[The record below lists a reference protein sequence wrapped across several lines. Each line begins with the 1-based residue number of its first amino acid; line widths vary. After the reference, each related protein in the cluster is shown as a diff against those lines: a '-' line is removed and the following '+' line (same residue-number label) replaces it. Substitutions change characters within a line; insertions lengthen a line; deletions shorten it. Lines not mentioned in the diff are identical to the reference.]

1 MFDLNIWMKIE
12 SDRDFAELRNQFS
25 LWRKRFPMFT
35 HDVQR
40 IEKIIDEHIQ
50 AHSKI
55 MVNYRQTKSKS
66 WLEKAQREIDAINKI
81 IDTVEKMELMA
92 MLSRG

>member
-1 MFDLNIWMKIE
+1 MKIE
-12 SDRDFAELRNQFS
+12 SDKDFAELRNQFS

-66 WLEKAQREIDAINKI
+66 WLEKAQQEIDAINKI
-81 IDTVEKMELMA
+81 INTVEKMELMA

>member
-1 MFDLNIWMKIE
+1 MKIE
-12 SDRDFAELRNQFS
+12 SDKDFEQLRAQFS
-25 LWRKRFPMFT
+25 AWRRRFPMFT

-50 AHSKI
+50 THSKI
-55 MVNYRQTKSKS
+55 LVLYRQTHSRS
-66 WLEKAQREIDAINKI
+66 YLEKAQQEIDAINKI

-92 MLSRG
+92 MLYR

>member
-1 MFDLNIWMKIE
+1 MFDLNSWMKIE
-12 SDRDFAELRNQFS
+12 TAQDFAELRSQFS
-25 LWRKRFPMFT
+25 AWRKRFPMFT

-55 MVNYRQTKSKS
+55 MVLHRQTHNRSY
-66 WLEKAQREIDAINKI
+66 LEKAQLEIDAINKI

>member
-1 MFDLNIWMKIE
+1 MKIE
-12 SDRDFAELRNQFS
+12 TSQDFTELRKQFNV
-25 LWRKRFPMFT
+25 WRKRFPMFT

-55 MVNYRQTKSKS
+55 MVLYRQTKNKS
-66 WLEKAQREIDAINKI
+66 YIEKAQREIDAINRI
-81 IDTVEKMELMA
+81 LETVEKLELMA

>member
-1 MFDLNIWMKIE
+1 MFDLNSWMKIKTAQ
-12 SDRDFAELRNQFS
+12 DFAELRSQFS
-25 LWRKRFPMFT
+25 AWRKRFPMFT

-40 IEKIIDEHIQ
+40 IEKIIDKHIQ

-55 MVNYRQTKSKS
+55 MVLHRQTHNRSY
-66 WLEKAQREIDAINKI
+66 LEKAQLEIDAINKI

>member
-12 SDRDFAELRNQFS
+12 SDKDFAELRNQFS

-66 WLEKAQREIDAINKI
+66 WLEKAQQEIDAINKI
-81 IDTVEKMELMA
+81 INTVEKMELIA

>member
-1 MFDLNIWMKIE
+1 MQITSE
-12 SDRDFAELRNQFS
+12 SDFKQLRAQFS
-25 LWRKRFPMFT
+25 IWRNRFPMFT

-55 MVNYRQTKSKS
+55 MVLHRQTKNRSY
-66 WLEKAQREIDAINKI
+66 LEKAQFEIDAINKI
-81 IDTVEKMELMA
+81 LNTVEKLELMA
-92 MLSRG
+92 ILSKG